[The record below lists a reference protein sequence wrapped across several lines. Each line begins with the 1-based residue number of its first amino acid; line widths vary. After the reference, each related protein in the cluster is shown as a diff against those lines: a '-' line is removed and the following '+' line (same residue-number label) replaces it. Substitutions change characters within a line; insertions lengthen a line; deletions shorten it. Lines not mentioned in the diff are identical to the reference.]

1 MPQIWKMAEMNLILS
16 SMLFLSHRVYH
27 EHISWDLQKVTH
39 WEGWRGHRF
48 TEHLTG
54 DRVGGLAGQGGWRTT
69 PIPTI
74 RTNLDNMLSTDFSS
88 TQERTE
94 VIAQTASEK
103 LEPDGC
109 LPGDLLHEQ
118 VCPTPL
124 RTGGSLG

>member
-27 EHISWDLQKVTH
+27 EHVSWDLQRVTH
-39 WEGWRGHRF
+39 WEGWQCHLF
-48 TEHLTG
+48 TDHLTG

-74 RTNLDNMLSTDFSS
+74 RTNLGNILSTDFSS

-94 VIAQTASEK
+94 VLAQTAREK
-103 LEPDGC
+103 LEPDRC
-109 LPGDLLHEQ
+109 FQGDLLPEQ
-118 VCPTPL
+118 VCPMPL
-124 RTGGSLG
+124 KMGGSLG